1 MKAINHGALM
11 LIEPETLTEYDWLV
25 SRVDTTPYMWFA
37 GALATDFR
45 LAPAI
50 LNGYQD
56 EGGRIV
62 LETGLPT
69 FCSVDDLLE
78 YMGDY
83 QGETLE
89 DLLVDGL

>member
-25 SRVDTTPYMWFA
+25 TRVDTAPEMWFA

-45 LAPAI
+45 YAPAI
-50 LNGYQD
+50 LNGFQE

-62 LETGLPT
+62 LETGRPT
-69 FCSVDDLLE
+69 FCSVDDLME
-78 YMGDY
+78 HMGDY